1 MGSEVYG
8 RWTIIDRFYDG
19 ILENF
24 TMYICSSYTS
34 WEYRPRTG
42 RLSINTQYS
51 SRPIDHS
58 ECSLTLRPH
67 HPFLTQI
74 LGVNDGVN
82 ILCISMRSLTG
93 KIRAVSDVNY
103 PANTQYCLTHPR
115 HRSLIKMRIVVAQII
130 SGRTHETLKL
140 SAWVI

>member
-1 MGSEVYG
+1 MVVGQSLTG
-8 RWTIIDRFYDG
+8 FMTAFLR
-19 ILENF
+19 ILPCTF
-24 TMYICSSYTS
+24 AH
-34 WEYRPRTG
+34 RTHLG
-42 RLSINTQYS
+42 NIGQGHSRLSINTQYS

-74 LGVNDGVN
+74 LGVN

-103 PANTQYCLTHPR
+103 PANTQYWLTHPR
-115 HRSLIKMRIVVAQII
+115 HRSLIKMRIVVTQII

-140 SAWVI
+140 SAWVIINI